1 MKKEE
6 MAQNEMV
13 AAAELRDATRCEKN
27 AEEKMEKLEN
37 SVNSVIE
44 ENGADGLDGH
54 DGHNGL
60 NGLDGL
66 NGTDEDTETGDDA
79 ENADCEDTETSD
91 DAENADGEDTETG
104 DDAENADCEETE
116 TGDDAEN
123 ADCED
128 TDEEADE
135 EADEERGDERCS
147 PAVGS
152 GSLPT
157 SGDEHIDAVL
167 LQMAQEQA
175 AGAWSEATITL
186 LRRALNYDNDVA
198 KARHEGEVAGRNVRI
213 REFLIERREPEG
225 IYNLSGGGSALAHDV
240 PAERL
245 GGLAAAERPNIWQ
258 RGGERRERRN

>member
-1 MKKEE
+1 MKSEE
-6 MAQNEMV
+6 MTQNETV
-13 AAAELRDATRCEKN
+13 AAAELMTAAACEKN
-27 AEEKMEKLEN
+27 LEEKMEKLEN

-54 DGHNGL
+54 YGLDGHDGHNGQ
-60 NGLDGL
+60 
-66 NGTDEDTETGDDA
+66 NGTDGDTETGEDDDA
-79 ENADCEDTETSD
+79 ENADCED
-91 DAENADGEDTETG
+91 A
-104 DDAENADCEETE
+104 E

-128 TDEEADE
+128 TDDEAEEEADE
-135 EADEERGDERCS
+135 EHDDESCDAAD
-147 PAVGS
+147 S

-157 SGDEHIDAVL
+157 TGDERIDAVL
-167 LQMAQEQA
+167 LQMAQDQA

-186 LRRALNYDNDVA
+186 LRRALNYDADVA

-225 IYNLSGGGSALAHDV
+225 IYNLSGSGSALAHDV
-240 PAERL
+240 PTERL

-258 RGGERRERRN
+258 RGGERRRRRN

>member
-1 MKKEE
+1 
-6 MAQNEMV
+6 
-13 AAAELRDATRCEKN
+13 
-27 AEEKMEKLEN
+27 MEKLEN

-79 ENADCEDTETSD
+79 ENADCEDT
-91 DAENADGEDTETG
+91 
-104 DDAENADCEETE
+104 
-116 TGDDAEN
+116 
-123 ADCED
+123 
-128 TDEEADE
+128 DEEADE

-157 SGDEHIDAVL
+157 SGDERIDAVL
-167 LQMAQEQA
+167 LQMAQEQD
-175 AGAWSEATITL
+175 AGAWSEATIAL
-186 LRRALNYDNDVA
+186 LRRALNYDADVA
-198 KARHEGEVAGRNVRI
+198 KARHEGVVAGRNVRI

-245 GGLAAAERPNIWQ
+245 GGLAAAERPSIWQ
-258 RGGERRERRN
+258 RGGERRERRY

>member
-1 MKKEE
+1 MKSEE
-6 MAQNEMV
+6 MTQNEMV
-13 AAAELRDATRCEKN
+13 TAAEQVTVTTCKKN

-44 ENGADGLDGH
+44 ENGADGHDGH
-54 DGHNGL
+54 DGLNGHDGHDGL
-60 NGLDGL
+60 NGLNGL

-91 DAENADGEDTETG
+91 DAENADCEDTETS
-104 DDAENADCEETE
+104 DDAENADS
-116 TGDDAEN
+116 
-123 ADCED
+123 
-128 TDEEADE
+128 EEADE
-135 EADEERGDERCS
+135 EADEERGDESCD
-147 PAVGS
+147 AADS
-152 GSLPT
+152 GCLPT
-157 SGDEHIDAVL
+157 TGDERIDAVL

>member
-1 MKKEE
+1 MKSEE
-6 MAQNEMV
+6 MTQNEMV
-13 AAAELRDATRCEKN
+13 AAAEQVTVTTCEKN
-27 AEEKMEKLEN
+27 LEKKMEKLEN

-54 DGHNGL
+54 DG
-60 NGLDGL
+60 L
-66 NGTDEDTETGDDA
+66 NGTDEDTETGDDAENADCEDTETGDDA

-91 DAENADGEDTETG
+91 DAENAD
-104 DDAENADCEETE
+104 
-116 TGDDAEN
+116 
-123 ADCED
+123 CED

-135 EADEERGDERCS
+135 EADEEHGDERCS

-157 SGDEHIDAVL
+157 TGDEHIDAVL
-167 LQMAQEQA
+167 LQMAEEQA
-175 AGAWSEATITL
+175 AGAWSEATIAL
-186 LRRALNYDNDVA
+186 LRRALNYDADVA

-245 GGLAAAERPNIWQ
+245 GGLAAAERPSIWQ

>member
-1 MKKEE
+1 
-6 MAQNEMV
+6 
-13 AAAELRDATRCEKN
+13 
-27 AEEKMEKLEN
+27 MEKLEN

-44 ENGADGLDGH
+44 ENGADGLDGLCELDGH
-54 DGHNGL
+54 DGH
-60 NGLDGL
+60 DGL
-66 NGTDEDTETGDDA
+66 NGTD
-79 ENADCEDTETSD
+79 EDTETSD
-91 DAENADGEDTETG
+91 DAENAD
-104 DDAENADCEETE
+104 C
-116 TGDDAEN
+116 
-123 ADCED
+123 
-128 TDEEADE
+128 EEADE

>member
-1 MKKEE
+1 MKSEE
-6 MAQNEMV
+6 MTQNEMV
-13 AAAELRDATRCEKN
+13 TAAEQVTVTTCEKN

-44 ENGADGLDGH
+44 ENGADGH
-54 DGHNGL
+54 DGL
-60 NGLDGL
+60 NGL
-66 NGTDEDTETGDDA
+66 NGTDEDTETGDDAENADCEDMETGDDAENADCEDTETGDDA

-91 DAENADGEDTETG
+91 DAENAGGEDTETS
-104 DDAENADCEETE
+104 
-116 TGDDAEN
+116 DDAEN

-128 TDEEADE
+128 TDEEH
-135 EADEERGDERCS
+135 GDERCS

-157 SGDEHIDAVL
+157 SGDERIDAVL
-167 LQMAQEQA
+167 LQMAQEQE
-175 AGAWSEATITL
+175 AGAWSEATIAL

-198 KARHEGEVAGRNVRI
+198 KARQEGEVAGRNVRI

-225 IYNLSGGGSALAHDV
+225 IYNLSGGGSTLAHDV

>member
-1 MKKEE
+1 MKSEE
-6 MAQNEMV
+6 MTQNEMV
-13 AAAELRDATRCEKN
+13 AAAEQVTVTTCEKN
-27 AEEKMEKLEN
+27 LEKKMEKLEN

-44 ENGADGLDGH
+44 ENGADGLDGLCEL
-54 DGHNGL
+54 DGHDGL

-79 ENADCEDTETSD
+79 ENADGEDTETSD
-91 DAENADGEDTETG
+91 DAENADS
-104 DDAENADCEETE
+104 
-116 TGDDAEN
+116 
-123 ADCED
+123 ED

-157 SGDEHIDAVL
+157 SGDERIDAVL
-167 LQMAQEQA
+167 LQMAEEQA
-175 AGAWSEATITL
+175 AGAWSEATIAL
-186 LRRALNYDNDVA
+186 LRRALNYDADVA

-245 GGLAAAERPNIWQ
+245 GGLAAAERPSIWQ

>member
-1 MKKEE
+1 MKSEE
-6 MAQNEMV
+6 MAQNETV

-27 AEEKMEKLEN
+27 LEVKMEKLEN

-44 ENGADGLDGH
+44 ENGADGHDGH
-54 DGHNGL
+54 DGLNGL
-60 NGLDGL
+60 NGL

-104 DDAENADCEETE
+104 DDAENADCEDTE
-116 TGDDAEN
+116 TGDDTETSDDAEN
-123 ADCED
+123 ADSED

-135 EADEERGDERCS
+135 EHGDVSCD
-147 PAVGS
+147 AVDS

-157 SGDEHIDAVL
+157 TGDERIDAVL
-167 LQMAQEQA
+167 LQMAEEQA
-175 AGAWSEATITL
+175 AGAWSEATIAL

-245 GGLAAAERPNIWQ
+245 GGLAAAERPSIWQ

>member
-1 MKKEE
+1 MKSEE
-6 MAQNEMV
+6 MTQNEMV
-13 AAAELRDATRCEKN
+13 AAAEQVTVTTCEKN

-44 ENGADGLDGH
+44 ENGADGLCELDGH
-54 DGHNGL
+54 DGQ

-79 ENADCEDTETSD
+79 ENADCEDTET
-91 DAENADGEDTETG
+91 
-104 DDAENADCEETE
+104 
-116 TGDDAEN
+116 GDDAEN

-128 TDEEADE
+128 TDDEADE
-135 EADEERGDERCS
+135 EHGDERCS

-167 LQMAQEQA
+167 LQMAQEQE
-175 AGAWSEATITL
+175 AGAWSEATIAL

-258 RGGERRERRN
+258 RGGERRRRRN

>member
-1 MKKEE
+1 MT
-6 MAQNEMV
+6 QNEMV
-13 AAAELRDATRCEKN
+13 AAAELMTAAACEKN
-27 AEEKMEKLEN
+27 LEEKMEKLEKMEN

-44 ENGADGLDGH
+44 ENGADGLCELDGH
-54 DGHNGL
+54 DGH
-60 NGLDGL
+60 DGQ
-66 NGTDEDTETGDDA
+66 NGTDGDTETGEDDDA
-79 ENADCEDTETSD
+79 ENADCED
-91 DAENADGEDTETG
+91 A
-104 DDAENADCEETE
+104 E

-128 TDEEADE
+128 TDDEAEEEADE
-135 EADEERGDERCS
+135 EHDDENCPADDRGCLPTTGDER
-147 PAVGS
+147 
-152 GSLPT
+152 
-157 SGDEHIDAVL
+157 IDAVL
-167 LQMAQEQA
+167 LQMAQDQA

-186 LRRALNYDNDVA
+186 LRRALNYDADVA

-258 RGGERRERRN
+258 RGGERRRRRN

>member
-79 ENADCEDTETSD
+79 ENADGEDTETSD
-91 DAENADGEDTETG
+91 DAENAD
-104 DDAENADCEETE
+104 CEEA
-116 TGDDAEN
+116 DD
-123 ADCED
+123 
-128 TDEEADE
+128 EADE
-135 EADEERGDERCS
+135 EHGDERCS

-157 SGDEHIDAVL
+157 SGDERIDAVL
-167 LQMAQEQA
+167 LQMAQEQD
-175 AGAWSEATITL
+175 AGAWSEATIAL
-186 LRRALNYDNDVA
+186 LRRALNYDADVA
-198 KARHEGEVAGRNVRI
+198 KARHEGVVAGRNVRI

-245 GGLAAAERPNIWQ
+245 GGLAAAERPSIWQ
-258 RGGERRERRN
+258 RGGERRERRY

>member
-1 MKKEE
+1 MKSEE
-6 MAQNEMV
+6 MTQNETV
-13 AAAELRDATRCEKN
+13 TAAELRDATRCEKN
-27 AEEKMEKLEN
+27 LEKKMEKLEN

-44 ENGADGLDGH
+44 ENGADGLDGL
-54 DGHNGL
+54 DGHDGL

-91 DAENADGEDTETG
+91 DTENADSEDT
-104 DDAENADCEETE
+104 
-116 TGDDAEN
+116 
-123 ADCED
+123 
-128 TDEEADE
+128 DE

-167 LQMAQEQA
+167 LQMAQEQE
-175 AGAWSEATITL
+175 AGAWSEATIAL

-245 GGLAAAERPNIWQ
+245 GGLAAAERPSIWQ

>member
-1 MKKEE
+1 
-6 MAQNEMV
+6 MV
-13 AAAELRDATRCEKN
+13 
-27 AEEKMEKLEN
+27 
-37 SVNSVIE
+37 S
-44 ENGADGLDGH
+44 
-54 DGHNGL
+54 
-60 NGLDGL
+60 
-66 NGTDEDTETGDDA
+66 
-79 ENADCEDTETSD
+79 
-91 DAENADGEDTETG
+91 
-104 DDAENADCEETE
+104 
-116 TGDDAEN
+116 
-123 ADCED
+123 
-128 TDEEADE
+128 DEEADE
-135 EADEERGDERCS
+135 EHGDERCS

-157 SGDEHIDAVL
+157 SGDERIDAVL
-167 LQMAQEQA
+167 LQMAQERE

>member
-1 MKKEE
+1 MKSEE
-6 MAQNEMV
+6 MTQNEMV
-13 AAAELRDATRCEKN
+13 TAAEQVTVTTCEKN

-54 DGHNGL
+54 DGHDGHDGL

-66 NGTDEDTETGDDA
+66 NGTDENTETGDDA

-91 DAENADGEDTETG
+91 DAENADCEDTETS
-104 DDAENADCEETE
+104 DDAENAD
-116 TGDDAEN
+116 G
-123 ADCED
+123 ED
-128 TDEEADE
+128 TDE

-167 LQMAQEQA
+167 LQMAQEQE
-175 AGAWSEATITL
+175 AGAWSEATIAL

>member
-1 MKKEE
+1 MKSEE
-6 MAQNEMV
+6 MTQNEMV
-13 AAAELRDATRCEKN
+13 TAAEQVTVTTCEKN
-27 AEEKMEKLEN
+27 TEEKMEKLEN

-54 DGHNGL
+54 DGQ

-79 ENADCEDTETSD
+79 ENADGEDTETSD
-91 DAENADGEDTETG
+91 DAENAD
-104 DDAENADCEETE
+104 C
-116 TGDDAEN
+116 
-123 ADCED
+123 
-128 TDEEADE
+128 EEADE

>member
-1 MKKEE
+1 MKSEE
-6 MAQNEMV
+6 MTQNEMV
-13 AAAELRDATRCEKN
+13 TAAEQVTVTTCEKN
-27 AEEKMEKLEN
+27 TEEKMEKLEN

-54 DGHNGL
+54 DGQ

-79 ENADCEDTETSD
+79 ENADGEDTETSD
-91 DAENADGEDTETG
+91 DAENADCEDTETG
-104 DDAENADCEETE
+104 DDAENADCEDTE

-123 ADCED
+123 ADC
-128 TDEEADE
+128 EEADE

>member
-1 MKKEE
+1 MKSEE
-6 MAQNEMV
+6 MTQNEMV
-13 AAAELRDATRCEKN
+13 TAAEQVTVTTCEKN

-44 ENGADGLDGH
+44 ENGADGLDGLCELDGH
-54 DGHNGL
+54 DGH
-60 NGLDGL
+60 DGL
-66 NGTDEDTETGDDA
+66 NGTD
-79 ENADCEDTETSD
+79 EDTETSD
-91 DAENADGEDTETG
+91 DAENAD
-104 DDAENADCEETE
+104 C
-116 TGDDAEN
+116 
-123 ADCED
+123 
-128 TDEEADE
+128 EEADE

-258 RGGERRERRN
+258 SGGERRARRN

>member
-1 MKKEE
+1 MKSEE
-6 MAQNEMV
+6 MTQNEMV
-13 AAAELRDATRCEKN
+13 AAAEQVTVTTCEKN
-27 AEEKMEKLEN
+27 LEKKMEKLEN

-44 ENGADGLDGH
+44 ENGADGHDGLDGDYGH
-54 DGHNGL
+54 DGL

-79 ENADCEDTETSD
+79 ENAD
-91 DAENADGEDTETG
+91 GEDTETG
-104 DDAENADCEETE
+104 DDAENADGEDTE
-116 TGDDAEN
+116 TSDDAEN
-123 ADCED
+123 ADSED

-167 LQMAQEQA
+167 LQMAQEQE
-175 AGAWSEATITL
+175 AGAWSEATIAL

>member
-1 MKKEE
+1 MKSEE
-6 MAQNEMV
+6 MTQNEMV
-13 AAAELRDATRCEKN
+13 TAAEQVTVTTCEKN

-44 ENGADGLDGH
+44 ENGADGLDG
-54 DGHNGL
+54 
-60 NGLDGL
+60 L

-79 ENADCEDTETSD
+79 ENADGEDTETS
-91 DAENADGEDTETG
+91 
-104 DDAENADCEETE
+104 
-116 TGDDAEN
+116 DDAEN

-135 EADEERGDERCS
+135 EADEERGDESCD
-147 PAVGS
+147 AADS
-152 GSLPT
+152 GCLPT
-157 SGDEHIDAVL
+157 TGDERIDAVL